1 MWHALLRFQKPR
13 TIVQVGAY
21 TGDDGLIEA
30 CRRYGHRLYMFE
42 PNPTRAAELRGKA
55 QGAKTIEVLP
65 MAVSNF
71 DGSATFKIAA
81 HDDCSSLQDFDAN
94 ANQTWVHEWHPYK
107 RFDMVTEL
115 EVEVVRLDTFLTQ
128 RGIAA
133 VDLLEIDAQGEDL
146 RVVESLGARMRDVKR
161 IQLEI
166 NIHHAPL
173 YANAFTMDEAV
184 AFFDTHGFDKHVEW
198 KQSLNRE
205 ANVIFR
211 NRTHYRVPALARAQ
225 AFVEQHTRAAYF
237 TALKLPRVAAV
248 TWMMV
253 RRKVQGAGA

>member
-55 QGAKTIEVLP
+55 QGAKTIDVLP

-146 RVVESLGARMRDVKR
+146 RVVESLGARIRDVKR